1 MSTHSVKAKRRHP
14 DTEREHYEVA
24 HSTFELSQKDHTFA
38 LIAGEA
44 LTARDRKPLF
54 SGVITDHMADDLEVV
69 AWRIRQL
76 KLLQEGEREVSRDSL
91 IGIFTN
97 L

>member
-1 MSTHSVKAKRRHP
+1 MSTHTVKAKRRHP
-14 DTEREHYEVA
+14 DTDREHYEVG
-24 HSTFELSQKDHTFA
+24 HMTFELSQKDHTFA

-76 KLLQEGEREVSRDSL
+76 KLLQEGKDDE
-91 IGIFTN
+91 
-97 L
+97 

>member
-1 MSTHSVKAKRRHP
+1 MSTHTVKAKRRHP

-24 HSTFELSQKDHTFA
+24 HITFELSKKDHTFA

-76 KLLQEGEREVSRDSL
+76 KLLQEGEREKADEK
-91 IGIFTN
+91 T
-97 L
+97 

>member
-1 MSTHSVKAKRRHP
+1 MSTHTVKAKRRHP

-24 HSTFELSQKDHTFA
+24 HMTFELSKKDHTFA

-54 SGVITDHMADDLEVV
+54 SGVITEHMADDLEVV

-76 KLLQEGEREVSRDSL
+76 KLLQEGKDDE
-91 IGIFTN
+91 
-97 L
+97 

>member
-24 HSTFELSQKDHTFA
+24 HMTFELSKKDHTFA

-54 SGVITDHMADDLEVV
+54 SGVITEHMAEELEVV
-69 AWRIRQL
+69 AWRIRQF
-76 KLLQEGEREVSRDSL
+76 KLLQEGKADEQAKK
-91 IGIFTN
+91 
-97 L
+97 

>member
-24 HSTFELSQKDHTFA
+24 HMTFELSKKDHTFA

-44 LTARDRKPLF
+44 LTARDRRPLF
-54 SGVITDHMADDLEVV
+54 SGVITEHMAEELEVV
-69 AWRIRQL
+69 AWRIRQF
-76 KLLQEGEREVSRDSL
+76 KLLQEGKANEQAKK
-91 IGIFTN
+91 
-97 L
+97 

>member
-1 MSTHSVKAKRRHP
+1 MSTHTVKAKRRHP
-14 DTEREHYEVA
+14 DTDREHYEVA
-24 HSTFELSQKDHTFA
+24 HITFELSKKDHTFA

-76 KLLQEGEREVSRDSL
+76 KLLQEGKD
-91 IGIFTN
+91 GK
-97 L
+97 

>member
-1 MSTHSVKAKRRHP
+1 MSTHTVKAKRRHP
-14 DTEREHYEVA
+14 DTDREHYEVA
-24 HSTFELSQKDHTFA
+24 HITFELSKKDHTFA

-76 KLLQEGEREVSRDSL
+76 KLLQEGED
-91 IGIFTN
+91 GK
-97 L
+97 

>member
-14 DTEREHYEVA
+14 ETEREHYEVA
-24 HSTFELSQKDHTFA
+24 HMTFELSKKDHTFA

-54 SGVITDHMADDLEVV
+54 SGIITEHMAEELEVV
-69 AWRIRQL
+69 AWRIRQF
-76 KLLQEGEREVSRDSL
+76 KLLQEGKANEQAE
-91 IGIFTN
+91 G
-97 L
+97 

>member
-24 HSTFELSQKDHTFA
+24 HVTFELSKKDHTFA

-44 LTARDRKPLF
+44 LTARDRRPLF
-54 SGVITDHMADDLEVV
+54 SGVNQSSEIKVPTSTGLISSERIGALVIWSSLV
-69 AWRIRQL
+69 WRSEL
-76 KLLQEGEREVSRDSL
+76 K
-91 IGIFTN
+91 
-97 L
+97 

>member
-1 MSTHSVKAKRRHP
+1 MSTHTIKAKRRHP
-14 DTEREHYEVA
+14 DTDREHYEVA
-24 HSTFELSQKDHTFA
+24 HITFELSQKDHTFA

-76 KLLQEGEREVSRDSL
+76 KLLQEGKLNEQ
-91 IGIFTN
+91 
-97 L
+97 

>member
-14 DTEREHYEVA
+14 ETKREHYEVA
-24 HSTFELSQKDHTFA
+24 HMTFELSKKDHTFA

-54 SGVITDHMADDLEVV
+54 SGIITDHMADELEVV
-69 AWRIRQL
+69 AWRIRQF
-76 KLLQEGEREVSRDSL
+76 KLLQEGKANDKAKE
-91 IGIFTN
+91 
-97 L
+97 

>member
-24 HSTFELSQKDHTFA
+24 HITFELSKKDHTFA
-38 LIAGEA
+38 LIAGKA

-54 SGVITDHMADDLEVV
+54 SGVITDHMADDLEVL

-76 KLLQEGEREVSRDSL
+76 KLLQEGKLNEQ
-91 IGIFTN
+91 
-97 L
+97 

>member
-24 HSTFELSQKDHTFA
+24 HMTFELSKKDHTFA

-54 SGVITDHMADDLEVV
+54 SGVITQNMADDLEVV

-76 KLLQEGEREVSRDSL
+76 KLLQEGKD
-91 IGIFTN
+91 GK
-97 L
+97 